1 MIFFYYFCYISMDH
15 ELIEKIRN
23 ESTKEIQERKTL
35 SIFWS
40 MPNEHPPS
48 GEGLEFCLHRYE
60 Q

>member
-1 MIFFYYFCYISMDH
+1 MDH